1 MWQLACAVVGSKEIS
16 SRYPLLPAPNS
27 AGEATVRPLST
38 KEFSTWIRMIL
49 GNAELLG
56 PDAKLSSHSCKATLL
71 SFLAKY
77 GASIP
82 DRETLGGHTSRLKSV
97 ITYSRDSVASPLR
110 TLPDSTRSGLFVSEA
125 KQETI
130 TVEDD
135 VEPLALPCQDLDKSQ
150 CEVDAAAGEDDD
162 LCSDTSSDSEEE
174 AATES
179 HAARLVQAPKAPAG
193 TQLRQH
199 PKSKMLHLLR
209 DEDRNLL
216 MCGRRIA
223 ESFTGEQLAA
233 FGVVAMA
240 LIDSEKA
247 FQKRCDELHDGLF
260 DKMKGQN
267 ITSFSTFAFS
277 VGSPQNPVS
286 DSDFAQLTDSIFEGQ
301 TTLGTTAIL
310 RRLHFE
316 ACTLLVADMKTQSAS
331 VDASEPVR
339 KLPYVEKTSRLEAQ
353 KKKLTGLLHSPEQ
366 QPSHSLIDSVFSM
379 MESGSLTYVHPSKC
393 HSREH
398 EIQAEAKSRSKTMLT
413 IEQGSLKQTVV
424 SSLTDI
430 DTGTELKLYFAMQ
443 RRHLAFDLV
452 GLLSW
457 ERCQKWLDKL
467 MSSLVSDAP
476 QHFTPISLT
485 QIMRAD
491 REVFSLMA
499 SEHKESLKAAPG
511 AKPPLDETF
520 EKLMHDPRINVHLI
534 AMPKIASPSAQAESS
549 DGSFGAE
556 PMTDGV
562 SELACQLDSSTVFP
576 ANLTAEASCEPSD
589 EQTGTG
595 LVLEV
600 FAGTC
605 RFSKACRDAGLRSLA
620 IDKDPKRSENFPV
633 ANFDLT
639 KPHDYETVCK
649 LVEAEQSHLVAAHFA
664 PSCGTASR
672 AREKRVPGVANPP
685 RPLRG
690 ESYPDGLPNLS
701 DQEQQRINE
710 ANASYSAMAQL
721 IILLVNLGVAVSVE
735 NPLNSL
741 FWLTSFI
748 VKLMQQIQGHST
760 VLQHC
765 MHGGKRDKK
774 SKFWSFNPRNP
785 DHNLLQSMGL
795 LCDGSHTHQSWK
807 PRWVDGKLV
816 FPTAEEAAYPELLCK
831 RLASIYL
838 DEARARGLAPVQTLR
853 QQLHVHETVG
863 KRNIFTMQ
871 ARGNKLKPLVTEW
884 GSECRVIAPV
894 LANSDM
900 SILKQFPKGVFE
912 TCVRPPVNSLAQLQ
926 GMAKGLNMAVVTSLQ
941 NSEWQS
947 IDETAWLE
955 TLAEVEKGWLG
966 IEDSPDLDNQ
976 HVAKRFPIVQ
986 KGKTRLIDDFSVNG
1000 INSTYGMGEKLRID
1014 SIDEVMAC
1022 LSILLDGDQE
1032 GQKPAGVLGRTFDLK
1047 AAYKQFGVDSEHAQ
1061 KLRIAVKRP
1070 GGGVGYFKVFALPFG
1085 ATGSVASF
1093 LRLAASISFIGLK
1106 GLALPWTSFFDD
1118 FTMLTPT
1125 GTESD
1130 AEFFAEGL
1138 FKLLGLDYAA
1148 EGTKAPPFSDEFRTL
1163 GLLVK
1168 TSSFS
1173 QGRVE
1178 LGHTPERREE
1188 LLELLASLQQLETV
1202 TVKQLEQIHGRIVWF
1217 RSFVFGRQLNS
1228 ATKVLSWYARRPTK
1242 MVQLDKKLLGA
1253 LSALEKHLK
1262 LSTNVVVTRDLNK
1275 TWLIFTDGAFEPDQ
1289 QQPASIGG
1297 VLIHPQGKVVSFFG
1311 AFLNETLTSEFLA
1324 ESKHPIYELEIFP
1337 LVVAVR
1343 AWSHFIKDQL
1353 VVHYLDNDA
1362 ARSSFVRGDAG
1373 TRLGCALVDSY
1384 LDQEFKCRFAP
1395 WFARVASGSNPADS
1409 PSRLELD
1416 EPWLVG
1422 VEQYPLVL
1430 PTHLSQW
1437 GIFGWVI

>member
-1 MWQLACAVVGSKEIS
+1 MSEVVMVVSLQHVFNVVSIAETVAALNQI
-16 SRYPLLPAPNS
+16 LLS
-27 AGEATVRPLST
+27 
-38 KEFSTWIRMIL
+38 
-49 GNAELLG
+49 ELL
-56 PDAKLSSHSCKATLL
+56 KA
-71 SFLAKY
+71 
-77 GASIP
+77 
-82 DRETLGGHTSRLKSV
+82 
-97 ITYSRDSVASPLR
+97 
-110 TLPDSTRSGLFVSEA
+110 
-125 KQETI
+125 
-130 TVEDD
+130 
-135 VEPLALPCQDLDKSQ
+135 
-150 CEVDAAAGEDDD
+150 
-162 LCSDTSSDSEEE
+162 SSDL
-174 AATES
+174 A
-179 HAARLVQAPKAPAG
+179 
-193 TQLRQH
+193 QLFNVFQ
-199 PKSKMLHLLR
+199 SLQSL
-209 DEDRNLL
+209 
-216 MCGRRIA
+216 
-223 ESFTGEQLAA
+223 TGEQLAA
-233 FGVVAMA
+233 LGVVAMA

-353 KKKLTGLLHSPEQ
+353 KKKLNGLLHSPEQ

-491 REVFSLMA
+491 REIFSLMA

-556 PMTDGV
+556 LMTDGV

-605 RFSKACRDAGLRSLA
+605 RFSKACRDVGLRSLA

-633 ANFDLT
+633 ANVDLT

-649 LVEAEQSHLVAAHFA
+649 LVEAEQSQLVAAHFA

-685 RPLRG
+685 RPLRS

-721 IILLVNLGVAVSVE
+721 IILLVTLGVAVSVE

-853 QQLHVHETVG
+853 QQLQVHETVG

-884 GSECRVIAPV
+884 GSECKVIAPV

-900 SILKQFPKGVFE
+900 EPMQFISDAVKAGHPKNAFARVSPLMRNVLHEVFLEDPVQVRTKRTAFLKKWMKRAVELKPKEQELHNALPSHLKKILAKKKLLLWREILLDLEYPDHKVIDEAMEGFPITGWSAKTGVFE

-1047 AAYKQFGVDSEHAQ
+1047 AA
-1061 KLRIAVKRP
+1061 
-1070 GGGVGYFKVFALPFG
+1070 
-1085 ATGSVASF
+1085 
-1093 LRLAASISFIGLK
+1093 
-1106 GLALPWTSFFDD
+1106 
-1118 FTMLTPT
+1118 
-1125 GTESD
+1125 
-1130 AEFFAEGL
+1130 
-1138 FKLLGLDYAA
+1138 
-1148 EGTKAPPFSDEFRTL
+1148 
-1163 GLLVK
+1163 
-1168 TSSFS
+1168 
-1173 QGRVE
+1173 
-1178 LGHTPERREE
+1178 
-1188 LLELLASLQQLETV
+1188 
-1202 TVKQLEQIHGRIVWF
+1202 
-1217 RSFVFGRQLNS
+1217 
-1228 ATKVLSWYARRPTK
+1228 
-1242 MVQLDKKLLGA
+1242 
-1253 LSALEKHLK
+1253 
-1262 LSTNVVVTRDLNK
+1262 
-1275 TWLIFTDGAFEPDQ
+1275 
-1289 QQPASIGG
+1289 
-1297 VLIHPQGKVVSFFG
+1297 
-1311 AFLNETLTSEFLA
+1311 
-1324 ESKHPIYELEIFP
+1324 
-1337 LVVAVR
+1337 
-1343 AWSHFIKDQL
+1343 
-1353 VVHYLDNDA
+1353 
-1362 ARSSFVRGDAG
+1362 
-1373 TRLGCALVDSY
+1373 
-1384 LDQEFKCRFAP
+1384 
-1395 WFARVASGSNPADS
+1395 
-1409 PSRLELD
+1409 
-1416 EPWLVG
+1416 
-1422 VEQYPLVL
+1422 
-1430 PTHLSQW
+1430 
-1437 GIFGWVI
+1437 